1 MDKFKV
7 TAKSVGTQA
16 TAFAKQVGTE
26 VQTGGA
32 KALVSFK
39 LENEASP
46 PLSLS
51 PLTPRFTS

>member
-39 LENEASP
+39 LENEASS
-46 PLSLS
+46 LSLS
-51 PLTPRFTS
+51 ALSPQYTS